1 MSLRADILQ
10 NEGSRESHGAGSH
23 VALGMLHLV
32 TVAAIEHFPPALLK
46 CSLTCATSIF
56 VVSPLHGLQNFIINV
71 VFLLRL
77 IARIDA
83 ILRLK
88 GLEEHWRKNK
98 SLQTGFLMGMEEY
111 LGVVERRKWNNSSMT
126 SSAQAH
132 MELGEDAWQA
142 DAQVQMDVESKNRAR
157 ERYQRLFWEPVVE
170 GQDPIMGSNLERA
183 RIEAREKVRAEEEYK
198 AAHAGIPPKKHDE
211 HGLHIPGRPSWKF
224 VDVGGKFV
232 DVNDRVRRL
241 KESERRSKLKV
252 RRRQRKEAVAPGD
265 QQVQSLA
272 ATA

>member
-1 MSLRADILQ
+1 M
-10 NEGSRESHGAGSH
+10 
-23 VALGMLHLV
+23 
-32 TVAAIEHFPPALLK
+32 
-46 CSLTCATSIF
+46 
-56 VVSPLHGLQNFIINV
+56 
-71 VFLLRL
+71 
-77 IARIDA
+77 
-83 ILRLK
+83 
-88 GLEEHWRKNK
+88 
-98 SLQTGFLMGMEEY
+98 QTGFLIGMEEY

-183 RIEAREKVRAEEEYK
+183 RIEAREKIRAEEEYK

-211 HGLHIPGRPSWKF
+211 HGVDIPGRPSWKF